1 MSIFFFF
8 NLGPRGFVGMGMAAP
23 LMGVRAIAPQG
34 SIQPRPLMDF
44 GEQPDGGVNPPEKM
58 QVGKHCYLICEG
70 NQLIQHSIS
79 FLDNYYDNL
88 LSQRM
93 NNINITY
100 IKRGREQFS

>member
-34 SIQPRPLMDF
+34 SMQPRPLMDF

-70 NQLIQHSIS
+70 NWLIQHSIS
-79 FLDNYYDNL
+79 SLDIVIIYYH
-88 LSQRM
+88 
-93 NNINITY
+93 
-100 IKRGREQFS
+100 RE